1 MSPDCHAD
9 IPSHSVLMHGIKDA
23 LRLWGAVAWPPMSE
37 VYIVHLREHGMQ
49 ATGIPGVAKQLSGL
63 LMGRS
68 LPVRNTSV
76 AAIVGQ
82 AAYRKT
88 HNSDDVLM

>member
-49 ATGIPGVAKQLSGL
+49 ATGIPGCCKAA
-63 LMGRS
+63 
-68 LPVRNTSV
+68 VRTPDGKKPSC
-76 AAIVGQ
+76 
-82 AAYRKT
+82 KE
-88 HNSDDVLM
+88 H